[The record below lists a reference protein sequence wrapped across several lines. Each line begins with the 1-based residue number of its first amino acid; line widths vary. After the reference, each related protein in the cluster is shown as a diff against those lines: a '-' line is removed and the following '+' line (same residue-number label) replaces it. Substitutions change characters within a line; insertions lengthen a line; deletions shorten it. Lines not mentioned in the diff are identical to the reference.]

1 MEIDGLMILK
11 LNKNQRLRSLIAI
24 FSMPCRSISIT
35 RVNEKE
41 PHDDFS
47 FLFIGSSFL
56 LGLFCLLFFF
66 SISRSICLFVFL
78 FPFVFF
84 LNFLSREG
92 GNAKEEKKKATLFPA
107 GFIDTHVEYPN
118 EEGKTKENPKANG
131 KWSISSTAHGW
142 SSCFPGRRRKPWAR
156 LLAASAPNFSTM
168 QLQKKNEIQF
178 K

>member
-1 MEIDGLMILK
+1 MK
-11 LNKNQRLRSLIAI
+11 KNRTTISLFFLLVLPFCSVSFA
-24 FSMPCRSISIT
+24 FC
-35 RVNEKE
+35 
-41 PHDDFS
+41 FS
-47 FLFIGSSFL
+47 FPFRGPFVCLFFY
-56 LGLFCLLFFF
+56 FHLFFF
-66 SISRSICLFVFL
+66 
-78 FPFVFF
+78 
-84 LNFLSREG
+84 NFLSREG